1 MLISDENIEIK
12 FTMRNQK
19 VSHILILSDPSDP
32 LANTAKE
39 KHYQTSNSCL
49 PTLPPCLI
57 AETKGTNGWSHPPV
71 DIFHVR
77 GPTYLDDKKK
87 VVSGPYLL
95 TARGCDLFLTKDA
108 PANIGSNSNIL
119 GGELRRVPTFI
130 INFRFPWGVLV
141 LYFEIPQKYCPFLN
155 SNANPPTMDGL
166 SPSEKSLCR
175 FFMAD
180 QEQKNNTLKLVPYV
194 AEGPWIV
201 RSLVTGTPT
210 IIGKKLPVSYHY
222 EPADKNSGNAEYLE
236 ADLDVGN
243 STATAKR
250 IVSLC
255 RKYMN
260 TLTLDI
266 GFVIQ
271 GNTDDELPEQMLCSI
286 RVHGPDAL
294 QAPNLN

>member
-1 MLISDENIEIK
+1 LLLTSSQIMLISDENIEIK

-108 PANIGSNSNIL
+108 RLFSIVFPITAI
-119 GGELRRVPTFI
+119 PTFWEV
-130 INFRFPWGVLV
+130 NYVESQLLSSTFAFRGVSSC
-141 LYFEIPQKYCPFLN
+141 F
-155 SNANPPTMDGL
+155 
-166 SPSEKSLCR
+166 
-175 FFMAD
+175 
-180 QEQKNNTLKLVPYV
+180 TLKSPRSIVP
-194 AEGPWIV
+194 
-201 RSLVTGTPT
+201 
-210 IIGKKLPVSYHY
+210 
-222 EPADKNSGNAEYLE
+222 
-236 ADLDVGN
+236 
-243 STATAKR
+243 
-250 IVSLC
+250 
-255 RKYMN
+255 
-260 TLTLDI
+260 
-266 GFVIQ
+266 F
-271 GNTDDELPEQMLCSI
+271 
-286 RVHGPDAL
+286 
-294 QAPNLN
+294 